1 MAEQKSRLVLEIDS
15 RDAEQKAVDVQKALD
30 ALESAGL
37 RIKPAMDKASTGLDG
52 LNKSGSG
59 AGKSA
64 DEAGKAWSS
73 ASDGIGKGIQQV
85 VKELQSLNAK
95 QDAAAKLI
103 ESLGLSLS
111 KASTSFLDVA
121 SSAGKLKPSN
131 DAAAASIEKVGETAA
146 QAEARLLAMAKRSL
160 EASEYVN
167 ALSTGTGK
175 AASSFDY
182 AADKAERLSELARRM
197 RAESDAN
204 VKTNNT
210 LADGTRKAA
219 VATEEQAQELEK
231 LLGKINPAVA
241 ALGRL
246 DDMQSKLGQF
256 HKDGLL
262 DTETFKDYSTRLDS
276 TRQGLSAFDE
286 GLSKTGISA
295 KQTETALRQL
305 PSQFTDIFTSLAAGQ
320 NPLLVLLQQG
330 GQIKDSFGGIGNT
343 VDVLGGKVKGFFSSI
358 AGSSAGIVG
367 AGAALGEL
375 ASQQNAVAESTE
387 AAADGLGGMADS
399 ANTAADASKNAK
411 EAADALGLTGVPV
424 SAGLGLIIAAAT
436 ASAAAL
442 ALMIYGYNKGS
453 QEADAFNKALILT
466 GNFAGTS
473 SDQLAD
479 LAMQVSAV
487 NGTTG
492 QAAEILAG
500 LAGSGKIASESFET
514 IANAAIAMEDA
525 TGKSVDA
532 TIAEFVKISKD
543 PVSAAKELN
552 DQYHFLTAS
561 VYSQIAALKEQGDT
575 IGAADLLTKT
585 YSDAVQDR
593 SRQITDNLGT
603 IERAWKGIKD
613 AAAGALDATLNV
625 GRTLTMEQQAQVIR
639 DRLATNKGRGGRAA
653 ALGLDTRDTAKDQ
666 ATLAYLELQIDAEK
680 TKNTYLGEQRKIQDD
695 AVGAQIKVDALTKS
709 SLTNEQKRTEAVK
722 EYRKQLDSIR
732 KANPDDARLIQS
744 VIDKNIANIN
754 EKFKDVKTPKDKPY
768 TEDAGQKMLDQA
780 RQQFA
785 VLQEQAK
792 VIADQTT
799 GTVTL
804 GAEAKKLI
812 ALETTLA
819 ELKKKGALTTAQKQ
833 ILAMGELNVAQ
844 QKLNAGLE
852 KQNQLSAVQLENA
865 ARLKA
870 YQDGLNAELNLA
882 QEGLNNKNA
891 GTGLGDRAKARL
903 QEDLKIQQDYQ
914 KRINKLTSDYNNS
927 TDKSAGRTQ
936 LYDDEVASA
945 KAALD
950 KRLAMQKD
958 SYANEEELR
967 ANWLAGT
974 STAWQNYVDIATNYN
989 QQAQEGI
996 SQTLNNTTSSISGQI
1011 QGLLKG
1017 TTDLGDAFVNLG
1029 ETMGS
1034 SILQALSDIA
1044 AKWIVT
1050 QALKMAGIEA
1060 ELGAVV
1066 AAEGAKTGA
1075 KVAGD
1080 AVATSS
1086 TLASIATT
1094 LAANVAAAATT
1105 VASWLPA
1112 ALVASI
1118 GSFGAAAVVGGGAL
1132 VAAYALLKGFSS
1144 GGYTGPGGV
1153 NEPAGV
1159 VHKGEVVWSQAD
1171 ISRHGGVA
1179 TVESLRKGNVSPIR
1193 PGATGSGSGSGG
1205 QDSGVGKPGGNVNIH
1220 NYGGNQVEAQ
1230 RDGDDWNIFIK
1241 RAKREIAGDLA
1252 SGNGDITRALT
1263 NGYGLRRVPR

>member
-15 RDAEQKAVDVQKALD
+15 RDAEQKAEDVRKALG
-30 ALESAGL
+30 ALEDAGI
-37 RIKPAMDKASTGLDG
+37 RVKPAMDKAGAGIDG
-52 LNKSGSG
+52 VGKTATKAGESLGQL
-59 AGKSA
+59 GKSA
-64 DEAGKAWSS
+64 DGSAKSTASS
-73 ASDGIGKGIQQV
+73 S
-85 VKELQSLNAK
+85 
-95 QDAAAKLI
+95 
-103 ESLGLSLS
+103 ESYAE
-111 KASTSFLDVA
+111 AST
-121 SSAGKLKPSN
+121 
-131 DAAAASIEKVGETAA
+131 
-146 QAEARLLAMAKRSL
+146 RLLAMATNSL
-160 EASEYVN
+160 QASDYVKSLT
-167 ALSTGTGK
+167 ASTS
-175 AASSFDY
+175 AASVSFD
-182 AADKAERLSELARRM
+182 AASDKIRSITSLAARL
-197 RAESDAN
+197 RAESDA
-204 VKTNNT
+204 
-210 LADGTRKAA
+210 LAGSTDKASVSTQNA
-219 VATEEQAQELEK
+219 SVATDLQAKELAE

-256 HKDGLL
+256 RKAGLI

-276 TRQGLSAFDE
+276 TRQGLSAFDD

-295 KQTETALRQL
+295 RQTETALRQL

-343 VDVLGGKVKGFFSSI
+343 VDVLGGKVKGFFSSV
-358 AGSSAGIVG
+358 AGSSAGIAG

-375 ASQQNAVAESTE
+375 ATQQNAVAEGSE

-424 SAGLGLIIAAAT
+424 SAGLGLIIVAAT

-514 IANAAIAMEDA
+514 ITNAAIAMEDA

-585 YSDAVQDR
+585 YSDTVQDR
-593 SRQITDNLGT
+593 SRQITNNLGT

-613 AAAGALDATLNV
+613 AAAGALDATFNV
-625 GRTLTMEQQAQVIR
+625 GRTLTMEQQAQEIR
-639 DRLATNKGRGGRAA
+639 ERLASNRGRDGRLR
-653 ALGLDTRDTAKDQ
+653 ALGYETRETKKDQ

-768 TEDAGQKMLDQA
+768 TEDAGQKMLDEA
-780 RQQFA
+780 RQRFA
-785 VLQEQAK
+785 VLQQQGQA
-792 VIADQTT
+792 ITDQTN
-799 GTVTL
+799 GTAAL
-804 GAEAKKLI
+804 GTEAKKLI
-812 ALETTLA
+812 ELETMLANLKTKGTL
-819 ELKKKGALTTAQKQ
+819 TASQKQ
-833 ILAMGELNVAQ
+833 LLAMGELNAAQ
-844 QKLNAGLE
+844 QRLNAGLE
-852 KQNQLSAVQLENA
+852 EQNKLASVQVQNA
-865 ARLKA
+865 AKLKA
-870 YQDGLNAELNLA
+870 YQDNLASRLDSSQEELNNRLA
-882 QEGLNNKNA
+882 GA
-891 GTGLGDRAKARL
+891 GLGAEAKSRL

-914 KRINKLTSDYNNS
+914 KRLNKLTNDYTNS
-927 TDKSAGRTQ
+927 TDKSPGRTK
-936 LYDDEVASA
+936 LYDDEVALE

-950 KRLAMQKD
+950 KRIEQQKGY
-958 SYANEEELR
+958 YASLDALR
-967 ANWLAGT
+967 GNWLAGA
-974 STAWQNYVDIATNYN
+974 STAWQSYLEIATNYN
-989 QQAQEGI
+989 QQTQEATARLLGD
-996 SQTLNNTTSSISGQI
+996 TTSSISDQI
-1011 QGLLKG
+1011 QGLVKG
-1017 TTDLGDAFVNLG
+1017 TTSLGDAFGNLAG
-1029 ETMGS
+1029 TMSGS
-1034 SILQALSDIA
+1034 VLQALSDIA
-1044 AKWIVT
+1044 AKWVVVH
-1050 QALKMAGIEA
+1050 ALKMAGITA
-1060 ELGAVV
+1060 ETGAVV
-1066 AAEGAKTGA
+1066 TSEGIKTTAKLTT
-1075 KVAGD
+1075 D
-1080 AVATSS
+1080 AVSTSS
-1086 TLASIATT
+1086 TLAAIATT
-1094 LAANVAAAATT
+1094 LAANVSAAATT
-1105 VASWLPA
+1105 IASWLPA

-1118 GSFGAAAVVGGGAL
+1118 GSFGAAAVVGGTAL
-1132 VAAYALLKGFSS
+1132 IAAYALIKGFSS
-1144 GGYTGPGGV
+1144 GGYTGAGGV
-1153 NEPAGV
+1153 NEPAGM

-1171 ISRHGGVA
+1171 ISRFGGVA
-1179 TVESLRKGNVSPIR
+1179 AVESLRKGNVSPIGVAR
-1193 PGATGSGSGSGG
+1193 SVSAGSSAGKSSGTSTPTPLTVNLIENPSKAGQVERGRNSDGSESLTLFAA
-1205 QDSGVGKPGGNVNIH
+1205 QIRAGGN
-1220 NYGGNQVEAQ
+1220 EAS
-1230 RDGDDWNIFIK
+1230 DTF
-1241 RAKREIAGDLA
+1241 E
-1252 SGNGDITRALT
+1252 SV
-1263 NGYGLRRVPR
+1263 YGLKRSPG

>member
-15 RDAEQKAVDVQKALD
+15 RDAEQKAEDVRKSLG
-30 ALESAGL
+30 ALEDAGI
-37 RIKPAMDKASTGLDG
+37 RVKPAMDKAGAGIDG
-52 LNKSGSG
+52 VGKTATKAGESLGQL
-59 AGKSA
+59 GKSA
-64 DEAGKAWSS
+64 DGSAKSTASS
-73 ASDGIGKGIQQV
+73 S
-85 VKELQSLNAK
+85 
-95 QDAAAKLI
+95 
-103 ESLGLSLS
+103 ESYAE
-111 KASTSFLDVA
+111 AST
-121 SSAGKLKPSN
+121 
-131 DAAAASIEKVGETAA
+131 
-146 QAEARLLAMAKRSL
+146 RLLAMATNSL
-160 EASEYVN
+160 QASDYVK
-167 ALSTGTGK
+167 ALSASTTSASVSFD
-175 AASSFDY
+175 AAS
-182 AADKAERLSELARRM
+182 DKIRSITSLSARF
-197 RAESDAN
+197 RAESDA
-204 VKTNNT
+204 
-210 LADGTRKAA
+210 LAGSTDKASVSTRNAS
-219 VATEEQAQELEK
+219 VATDLQAKELTE

-256 HKDGLL
+256 HKAGLL
-262 DTETFKDYSTRLDS
+262 DSETFKDYSTRLDS

-295 KQTETALRQL
+295 KQTESALRQL
-305 PSQFTDIFTSLAAGQ
+305 PMQFSDIFTSLAAGQ

-330 GQIKDSFGGIGNT
+330 SQIKDSFGGVGNT

-358 AGSSAGIVG
+358 AGSSAGIAG

-532 TIAEFVKISKD
+532 TITEFVKISKD

-585 YSDAVQDR
+585 YSDTVQDR

-680 TKNTYLGEQRKIQDD
+680 TKNTYLGEQRKIQED

-732 KANPDDARLIQS
+732 KANPDDARLIQG

-768 TEDAGQKMLDQA
+768 TEDAGQKMLDEA
-780 RQQFA
+780 RQRFA
-785 VLQEQAK
+785 VLQQQGQA
-792 VIADQTT
+792 ITDQTN
-799 GTVTL
+799 GTTAL
-804 GAEAKKLI
+804 GTEAKKLI
-812 ALETTLA
+812 ELETMLANLKTKGTL
-819 ELKKKGALTTAQKQ
+819 TASQKQ
-833 ILAMGELNVAQ
+833 LLAMGELNAAQ
-844 QKLNAGLE
+844 QRLNAGLE
-852 KQNQLSAVQLENA
+852 EQNKLASVQVQNA
-865 ARLKA
+865 AKLKA
-870 YQDGLNAELNLA
+870 YQDNLTSRLDSSQEELNSRL
-882 QEGLNNKNA
+882 A
-891 GTGLGDRAKARL
+891 GTGLGGEAKSRL

-914 KRINKLTSDYNNS
+914 KRLNKLTNDYTNS
-927 TDKSAGRTQ
+927 TDKSPGRTK
-936 LYDDEVASA
+936 LYDDEVALE

-950 KRLAMQKD
+950 KRVEQQKGY
-958 SYANEEELR
+958 YASLDELR
-967 ANWLAGT
+967 GNWLAGA
-974 STAWQNYVDIATNYN
+974 STAWQSYLEIATNYN
-989 QQAQEGI
+989 QQTQEATAQLLGD
-996 SQTLNNTTSSISGQI
+996 TTSSISDQI
-1011 QGLLKG
+1011 QGLVKG
-1017 TTDLGDAFVNLG
+1017 TTSLGDAFGNLAG
-1029 ETMGS
+1029 TMSGS
-1034 SILQALSDIA
+1034 VLQALSDIA
-1044 AKWIVT
+1044 AKWVVVH
-1050 QALKMAGIEA
+1050 ALKMAGITA
-1060 ELGAVV
+1060 ETGAVV
-1066 AAEGAKTGA
+1066 TSEGIKTTAKLTT
-1075 KVAGD
+1075 D
-1080 AVATSS
+1080 AVSTSS
-1086 TLASIATT
+1086 TLAAIATT
-1094 LAANVAAAATT
+1094 LAANVSAAATT
-1105 VASWLPA
+1105 IASWLPA

-1118 GSFGAAAVVGGGAL
+1118 GSFGAAAVVGGTAL
-1132 VAAYALLKGFSS
+1132 IAAYALIKGFSS
-1144 GGYTGPGGV
+1144 GGYTGAGGV
-1153 NEPAGV
+1153 NEPAGM

-1171 ISRHGGVA
+1171 ISRFGGVA
-1179 TVESLRKGNVSPIR
+1179 AVESLRKGNVTPI
-1193 PGATGSGSGSGG
+1193 GAARSGSSGSSGLSSG
-1205 QDSGVGKPGGNVNIH
+1205 PTTVQQNVQIFNNSNSQVRTKQDEKGRLQVIIDAVREDFLSGVSS
-1220 NYGGNQVEAQ
+1220 
-1230 RDGDDWNIFIK
+1230 GDSSYS
-1241 RAKREIAGDLA
+1241 RAIEGTYH
-1252 SGNGDITRALT
+1252 GM
-1263 NGYGLRRVPR
+1263 RRGA